1 MGEEKHLTF
10 WFSDSFIKTKKMH
23 TSEYNDSSSVG
34 QFHSEETNEVSMD
47 SGLSLYCAIIVN
59 TYSVGNTET
68 PYQIR

>member
-1 MGEEKHLTF
+1 
-10 WFSDSFIKTKKMH
+10 MH

-68 PYQIR
+68 VITPYQIR